1 LSPYHDHFINFV
13 TIPPKPITA
22 ANKHTFDGRGDLHID
37 IPNGKS
43 KTCVLLK
50 NVLYA
55 PSMGVTLVS
64 ISKLAAMGYAA
75 LF

>member
-1 LSPYHDHFINFV
+1 
-13 TIPPKPITA
+13 PPKPITTA
-22 ANKHTFDGRGDLHID
+22 DKRTFDAIGRGDLHIEL
-37 IPNGKS
+37 PNGAN
-43 KTCVLLK
+43 KTRILLK

-64 ISKLAAMGYAA
+64 ISKLTAAGYAA